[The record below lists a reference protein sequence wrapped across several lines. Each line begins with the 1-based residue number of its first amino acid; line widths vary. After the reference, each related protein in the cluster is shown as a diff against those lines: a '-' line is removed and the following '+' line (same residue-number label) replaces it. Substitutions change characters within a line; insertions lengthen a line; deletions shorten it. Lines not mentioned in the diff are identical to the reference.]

1 MGEIRFS
8 CRVDC
13 GYRKAGGVMIIVP
26 HWDMKDFMFELT
38 RDDSN
43 PKAHRSAR
51 LAVLMQL
58 MFRSNQRLR
67 CWPSTKTLC
76 KSTGFNQPAV
86 VEARNWIVAHHA
98 VVLVPYEKRMGDEK
112 KLPVRQSVYQLTGV
126 LKLANRVVPYL
137 LMSPEMF
144 QTVTAELENI
154 GSDVSEVKTSVSEV
168 SVSEPKG
175 ITIIKGIPKETVA
188 PTGDKPARNEWY
200 DAVFDIWKYTA
211 SLNAV
216 MAQMLQGRAKQKGYQ
231 EYNLET
237 PITPDQARK
246 WAVWYR
252 KTELKGDDNLS
263 MLAKPMQV
271 QSSVTRWQQLGMPD
285 ATAQV
290 SVLEGLRIV
299 S

>member
-1 MGEIRFS
+1 
-8 CRVDC
+8 
-13 GYRKAGGVMIIVP
+13 
-26 HWDMKDFMFELT
+26 
-38 RDDSN
+38 
-43 PKAHRSAR
+43 
-51 LAVLMQL
+51 
-58 MFRSNQRLR
+58 
-67 CWPSTKTLC
+67 
-76 KSTGFNQPAV
+76 
-86 VEARNWIVAHHA
+86 
-98 VVLVPYEKRMGDEK
+98 MGDEK

>member
-1 MGEIRFS
+1 
-8 CRVDC
+8 
-13 GYRKAGGVMIIVP
+13 MIIVP

-58 MFRSNQRLR
+58 MFRANQRLR

-86 VEARNWIVAHHA
+86 VEARNWIIAHHA
-98 VVLVPYEKRMGDEK
+98 VVLVPYEKRAGDEK

-126 LKLANRVVPYL
+126 LKLTGRVVPYL

-175 ITIIKGIPKETVA
+175 ITIIKGIPETLSSD
-188 PTGDKPARNEWY
+188 GEKPKRNEWY
-200 DAVFDIWKYTA
+200 DVVSEIWKYTA
-211 SLNAV
+211 SLNTV
-216 MAQMLQGRAKQKGYQ
+216 MAQMLQGVAKQHGYK
-231 EYNLET
+231 EYNLEK
-237 PITPDQARK
+237 PITCEQLRK
-246 WAVWYR
+246 WACWYR
-252 KTELKGDDNLS
+252 KTELKGDDKLN
-263 MLAKPMQV
+263 MLAKPLQV
-271 QSSVTRWQQLGMPD
+271 QSSITHWQQLGMPEVS
-285 ATAQV
+285 AQT
-290 SVLEGLRIV
+290 SVLDGLRIV